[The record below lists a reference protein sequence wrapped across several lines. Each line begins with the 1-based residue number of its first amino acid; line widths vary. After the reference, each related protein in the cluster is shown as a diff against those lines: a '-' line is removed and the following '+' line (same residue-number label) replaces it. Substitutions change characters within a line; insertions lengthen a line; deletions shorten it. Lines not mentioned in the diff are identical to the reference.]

1 MGLLSGAKDEPERAL
16 LRKEHGVWAKLL
28 GAGEQVSTVHRLG
41 RTTLLFTNR
50 RLVLVEEG
58 MTGRKVE
65 YVSVPYRSI
74 THFSVDASGSFSGDA
89 DLKLWVAGRT
99 APIEKQFG
107 SGVDVYGVQAL
118 LAQHVAGSV

>member
-1 MGLLSGAKDEPERAL
+1 MGLLSGAKDDPERAL

-58 MTGRKVE
+58 ITGRKVE
-65 YVSVPYRSI
+65 YVSVPYRSV
-74 THFSVDASGSFSGDA
+74 THFSVDAGGPFSGDA
-89 DLKLWVAGRT
+89 DLKLWVAGRS
-99 APIEKQFG
+99 APIEKPFG
-107 SGVDVYGVQAL
+107 PSVDVYAVQAL
-118 LAQHVAGSV
+118 LAQHVAGAV

>member
-1 MGLLSGAKDEPERAL
+1 MGLLNSAKGDPERAL
-16 LRKEHGVWAKLL
+16 LRKEHGVWVRLL

-65 YVSVPYRSI
+65 YVSIPYRSI
-74 THFSVDASGSFSGDA
+74 THFSVDASGPFGVEA
-89 DLKLWVAGRT
+89 DLKLWVAGR
-99 APIEKQFG
+99 AGPIEKQFG
-107 SGVDVYGVQAL
+107 PGVDVYAVQAL
-118 LAQHVAGSV
+118 LAQQVAGSV